1 MLCSA
6 FNQIKKSCHAL
17 ILGTALGLSVSS
29 PAVSE
34 IAPGG
39 SIIRNIASAT
49 YFHRGLGISE
59 TVRSNPVEALVREV
73 PALEITGR
81 TDLRLSRGAFAEH
94 AYEITNTGN
103 VDLIY
108 SAWIKNAEKS
118 LMLTDTALF
127 IDANGNGVI
136 DADEREIFKGDTL
149 PIATS
154 ESVKLIYRFRVSATA
169 LLDESEESKLRV
181 TAFSANSGESV
192 KAEGEGR
199 GMVVIVDQA
208 LQLRKKLE
216 RRDAP
221 DGEIAT
227 FTLAL
232 RNNAETIVSAYS
244 VLDGQNI
251 FLDGVSFRGIVLRDA
266 IPLNTTL
273 LSTSPAGKM
282 IAGYHQRGQR
292 KHSYQSTMPEDLS
305 TVDAVAFLHEG
316 DYAIGRSTD
325 VSFAVLVSDHLGP
338 VTVENTAVT
347 YMVADGALTE
357 IPSNT
362 VSFDR
367 IADVTSS
374 LDFIDPDTDTAAE
387 TSDLDRDTRLVL
399 TSGACN
405 TSAGV
410 DVVTIE
416 VTSTITND
424 TETVTATETGA
435 NTGIFTTAL
444 LPIAQMSL
452 PKSGDGVIASAPG
465 DNLQARAECREQTVF
480 DTLLV
485 RPGSYVF
492 NSLTNETVSNAT
504 VQLLNRAGVVVA
516 EVISDSTGFF
526 ALGDIS
532 EGRYTTHVLP
542 PADYTFAS
550 ERTDF
555 RGFTRNVDA
564 EASYGDRF
572 KHEGGPVYPMDIPL
586 DPFYGVPLSIEKT
599 ANKRQ
604 AQTGDFVTYTVQAQ
618 NGMNQALTQAILVD
632 TLPRGAIYVEGTALL
647 DGVAIDQPSVDP
659 MGAHRFALGI
669 IPPLETVELTYVL
682 RFTPSAR
689 SGDRVNSAYL
699 TGQQAGS
706 GETRLS
712 NTAQA
717 TVALDT
723 SNGVFSRK
731 GAIIGSVFMDCNGN
745 GVRDSAEELGVA
757 GVRIITQEGLMVV
770 TDADGKYSLFG
781 LRPVSHVL
789 ALQNSTLPEDSKAVA
804 SRVSDMQQAG
814 SRLVALK
821 RGEVRAE
828 DFPLESC
835 TPAVMA
841 EVSTRR
847 DTLRNTDPEGLRS
860 FTELPVDISSNTPQ
874 SVRSEAGLATS
885 TQIVGGSRIE
895 NGSLQSEGADGA
907 SGETKKTLEQ
917 VIKTFSPEIGF
928 ISLSDQDRLTRRTL
942 SLRVKGP
949 ADLGLDLIVNGQK
962 IGGSRIGERST
973 WAGGNVQAI
982 EYVAVKLVA
991 GENLLQ
997 LVGKDPF
1004 GNIRKSQ
1011 EIRVFAPGDAQKIKL
1026 VGPKAASASPTERV
1040 KFTVQILDTKGE
1052 LVKAATV
1059 VTLNARRGIWD
1070 VKDIRA
1076 NQPGVQIYV
1085 DSGIAEVSLI
1095 PPQMAGPDL
1104 LSAQSGTL
1112 GRAEASILF
1121 SPNLEE
1127 RILVGVLEGTVARQS
1142 GEQLLNEGEFSAFE
1156 DTNTGLRGEIFMK
1169 GRVGRE
1175 TLMTLRYSSDSDEE
1189 DRLFRDINTDESYP
1203 VYGDESERGYDG
1215 QSSSDLYVS
1224 FERGASSLVYG
1235 DIAIE
1240 PGSSAFELG
1249 GLRTVTT
1256 GVKANWQGERTRVTA
1271 FAARTSQEIRTLEI
1285 AGRGV
1290 SGPYEVDLAG
1300 YQEGS
1305 DQVDVIVRDRDT
1317 GVILSETRLR
1327 RMSDYLLDF
1336 FLNTIVFDTPL
1347 RQADPLGNPVSFRIT
1362 YNIEG
1367 SSGEKYWLYGVE
1379 AISELNDR
1387 VTIGARAIH
1396 SDGAA
1401 GTEERYKIY
1410 SAFLQNKI
1418 NDNATLEAE
1427 VAQAEDG
1434 FGQRGY
1440 AGRIAY
1446 DYVSEDTRFRFEAA
1460 RTGLKFAPVGS
1471 SVRAG
1476 MAQVSLD
1483 YERRLSDSRTL
1494 VASADY
1500 QSDFATKQETLGAEI
1515 LVRGVVNET
1524 LTRASGF
1531 RMVVEK
1537 SPLDKQTTTYFKD
1550 EAVWRP
1556 VSTPGMVMKFVK
1568 ELPLSGEGQGKFIVA
1583 ADYHV
1588 REDLRVFGEFELS
1601 FGDLGD
1607 KLTRAHIGVEY
1618 RVNHWLDG
1626 RTEVTTNPGD
1636 LGDDLLVQG
1645 FSTRLELNERTSLDM
1660 TLEHSLNLS
1669 QPDSGL
1675 TSIALGGAWESRDG
1689 NWVAEANLDQTFEKT
1704 GNTFYAD
1711 IGMAGEISPGVT
1723 VLARGRHARDGR
1735 SGQNAR
1741 IRERLRVGAAYRPL
1755 DDARFNALGWYEYQ
1769 RDRDINEETQHLW
1782 SLAGTWDLQPN
1793 LRVNGKYAGQYSSL
1807 SSPLGGIE
1815 TASLTQL
1822 LQAGVTWDALPEKL
1836 ELSGNVYH
1844 MWDDDGFA
1852 AQAYGIE
1859 AGYVFAEGAMVSI
1872 GYNHATEQ
1880 LPFQSR
1886 HFQKG
1891 LYLRL
1896 RLKLTE
1902 NLWDQLDNFLS
1913 Q

>member
-1 MLCSA
+1 M
-6 FNQIKKSCHAL
+6 
-17 ILGTALGLSVSS
+17 
-29 PAVSE
+29 
-34 IAPGG
+34 APGG

-73 PALEITGR
+73 PALEISGL

-103 VDLIY
+103 VDLLF
-108 SAWIKNAEKS
+108 SAWIKNAEITP
-118 LMLTDTALF
+118 MLTDTALF

-136 DADEREIFKGDTL
+136 DAGEREIFKDDTL
-149 PIATS
+149 PITAS
-154 ESVKLIYRFRVSATA
+154 ETVKLIYRFRVAATA
-169 LLDESEESKLRV
+169 LLDDSEESTLRV
-181 TAFSANSGESV
+181 KAISATSGKSV
-192 KAEGEGR
+192 KAEGEGL

-208 LQLRKKLE
+208 LQLRKKLT

-221 DGEIAT
+221 TGEIAT

-232 RNNAETIVSAYS
+232 RNNAESVVSAYS
-244 VLDGQNI
+244 ALDGQNI
-251 FLDGVSFRGIVLRDA
+251 LLDGVSFRGIVLRDA

-273 LSTSPAGKM
+273 LSASPAGKM
-282 IAGYHQRGQR
+282 IAGYHLRGQG
-292 KHSYQSTMPEDLS
+292 KHSYQSSMPEDLS
-305 TVDAVAFLHEG
+305 AVDAVAFLHRG
-316 DYAIGRSTD
+316 DYAIGHSTD
-325 VSFAVLVSDHLGP
+325 VSFDVLISDHLGP
-338 VTVENTAVT
+338 VSVENTAVT
-347 YMVADGALTE
+347 YLIADGDLTE

-367 IADVTSS
+367 VTDTTST
-374 LDFIDPDTDTAAE
+374 LDFIEPDTDSPADT
-387 TSDLDRDTRLVL
+387 TDLDRDTRLLL

-405 TSAGV
+405 VSADV

-416 VTSTITND
+416 ITSTITND
-424 TETVTATETGA
+424 VETVTATETGA
-435 NTGIFTTAL
+435 NTGIFTTPL
-444 LPIAQMSL
+444 LPIAQMSF

-465 DNLQARAECREQTVF
+465 DNLQARAECRAQTVF

-492 NSLTNETVSNAT
+492 NSLTNETISNAT

-516 EVISDSTGFF
+516 EAVSDSTGFF
-526 ALGDIS
+526 ALGDVAK
-532 EGRYTTHVLP
+532 GRYTTVVLP
-542 PADYTFAS
+542 PAEFSFAS

-555 RGFTRNVDA
+555 RGYTRNVDA
-564 EASYGDRF
+564 KASYGVRF
-572 KHEGGPVYPMDIPL
+572 RHDGGPVYPMDIPL
-586 DPFYGVPLSIEKT
+586 DPFYGVPLSIEKS

-618 NGMNQALTQAILVD
+618 NGMNQALTQAVLVD
-632 TLPRGAIYVEGTALL
+632 ALPRGAVYVEGTALL
-647 DGVAIDQPSVDP
+647 DGVAIDQPLVEAT
-659 MGAHRFALGI
+659 GAHRFALGD

-689 SGDRVNSAYL
+689 SGNRVNSAYL
-699 TGQQAGS
+699 IGKQAGS
-706 GETRLS
+706 GETRRS

-723 SNGVFSRK
+723 TNGVFSRK
-731 GAIIGSVFMDCNGN
+731 GAIFGSVFMDCNGN
-745 GVRDSAEELGVA
+745 GLRDSADELGVA

-789 ALQNSTLPEDSKAVA
+789 ALQTSTLPENSAPVV
-804 SRVSDMQQAG
+804 SRVADMRQAG

-835 TPAVMA
+835 TPAIMA
-841 EVSTRR
+841 EVAARHDS
-847 DTLRNTDPEGLRS
+847 LRKAGTEGLRS

-874 SVRSEAGLATS
+874 AVRSEAGLATA
-885 TQIVGGSRIE
+885 TQIIGGSGIDAA
-895 NGSLQSEGADGA
+895 NNVAADEA
-907 SGETKKTLEQ
+907 EAQNQTKKTLED
-917 VIKTFSPEIGF
+917 VIKSLSSEIGF
-928 ISLSDQDRLTRRTL
+928 LTLSDQERLTRRTL
-942 SLRVKGP
+942 SVRVKGP

-973 WAGGNVQAI
+973 WTSGNVQAI
-982 EYVAVKLVA
+982 EYVAVKLNA

-1004 GNIRKSQ
+1004 GNIRKSA
-1011 EIRVFAPGDAQKIKL
+1011 EIRVYAPGDAQKIKL

-1040 KFTVQILDTKGE
+1040 KFTVQILDIKGE
-1052 LVKAATV
+1052 PVKAATV

-1104 LSAQSGTL
+1104 LSAQSGSL

-1127 RILVGVLEGTVARQS
+1127 RILVGVLEGTIASQS
-1142 GEQLLNEGEFSAFE
+1142 GAQLLNKGEFSAFE
-1156 DTNTGLRGEIFMK
+1156 DTNTGLRGEVFLK

-1175 TLMTLRYSSDSDEE
+1175 TLMTLRYSSDSDED

-1203 VYGDESERGYDG
+1203 VYGDKSERGYDG

-1249 GLRTVTT
+1249 GFRTVTT

-1285 AGRGV
+1285 KGRGV
-1290 SGPYEVDLAG
+1290 SGPYDVDLTG

-1347 RQADPLGNPVSFRIT
+1347 RQADALGNPVSFRIT
-1362 YNIEG
+1362 YNVEG
-1367 SSGEKYWLYGVE
+1367 KSGEKYWLYGLE
-1379 AISELNDR
+1379 AISELNER
-1387 VTIGARAIH
+1387 VTVGARAIH

-1401 GTEERYKIY
+1401 GTDERYKIY
-1410 SAFLQNKI
+1410 SAFLQTKI
-1418 NDNATLEAE
+1418 SDKASFEAE
-1427 VAQAEDG
+1427 IAQAEDG

-1460 RTGLKFAPVGS
+1460 RTGLKFAPLGS
-1471 SVRAG
+1471 NVRAG

-1483 YERRLSDSRTL
+1483 YEKRLSDSRTL
-1494 VASADY
+1494 IASADY

-1515 LVRGVVNET
+1515 LVRGVVNEK

-1537 SPLDKQTTTYFKD
+1537 TPLDKNSTTYFKD

-1556 VSTPGMVMKFVK
+1556 ESTPGMVMKFVK
-1568 ELPLSGEGQGKFIVA
+1568 EIPLTGEGQGKFIVA
-1583 ADYHV
+1583 ADYRV

-1626 RTEVTTNPGD
+1626 RTEFTTNPGD

-1645 FSTRLELNERTSLDM
+1645 FSTRLELNERTAIDM
-1660 TLEHSLNLS
+1660 SLEHSLNLS
-1669 QPDSGL
+1669 EPDSGL
-1675 TSIALGGAWESRDG
+1675 TSIALGGTWESRDG
-1689 NWVAEANLDQTFEKT
+1689 DWVAEANLDQTFEKT

-1711 IGMAGEISPGVT
+1711 IGLAGEISPGVT

-1782 SLAGTWDLQPN
+1782 SLAGTWDIRPD

-1815 TASLTQL
+1815 TSSLTQL
-1822 LQAGVTWDALPEKL
+1822 MQAGVTWDALPEKL

-1859 AGYVFAEGAMVSI
+1859 AGYVFAKGAMVSI

-1880 LPFQSR
+1880 LPFQTR

>member
-6 FNQIKKSCHAL
+6 FKKITKSCRAL
-17 ILGTALGLSVSS
+17 ILGTALGLSVSG

-73 PALEITGR
+73 PALEITGL

-103 VDLIY
+103 VDLVY
-108 SAWIKNAEKS
+108 SAWIKNAEKT
-118 LMLTDTALF
+118 LMLTDTGLF

-136 DADEREIFKGDTL
+136 DAGEREILKGDTL

-154 ESVKLIYRFRVSATA
+154 ETVKLIYRFRVSATA
-169 LLDESEESKLRV
+169 RLDDSEVSSLRI
-181 TAFSANSGESV
+181 SAASASSGESV
-192 KAEGEGR
+192 KAEGEALGK
-199 GMVVIVDQA
+199 VIIVDQA
-208 LQLRKKLE
+208 LQLRKKLA

-221 DGEIAT
+221 EGEIAT

-232 RNNAETIVSAYS
+232 RNNAESIVTAYS
-244 VLDGQNI
+244 ALDGQSI

-273 LSTSPAGKM
+273 LSATPAGKM
-282 IAGYHQRGQR
+282 VVGYHLRGQG
-292 KHSYQSTMPEDLS
+292 KHSYQTGMPEDLS
-305 TVDAVAFLHEG
+305 TVDAVAFLHDG
-316 DYAIGRSTD
+316 DYGIGHSTD
-325 VSFAVLVSDHLGP
+325 VSFDVLISDHLGP
-338 VTVENTAVT
+338 VSVENTALT
-347 YMVADGALTE
+347 YMVVDGVPTE

-367 IADVTSS
+367 VSDVTST
-374 LDFIDPDTDTAAE
+374 LEFIDPDTDTPAK
-387 TSDLDRDTRLVL
+387 TSDLDRDTRLML

-405 TSAGV
+405 TSATV

-424 TETVTATETGA
+424 METVTATETGA
-435 NTGIFTTAL
+435 NTGIFTTTL
-444 LPIAQMSL
+444 LPIAQMSF

-492 NSLTNETVSNAT
+492 NSLTNETISNAT
-504 VQLLNRAGVVVA
+504 VQLLNRAGKVVA
-516 EVISDSTGFF
+516 EAISDSSGFF

-532 EGRYTTHVLP
+532 KGRYTTRVLP
-542 PADYTFAS
+542 PADFAFAS
-550 ERTDF
+550 KRTDF
-555 RGFTRNVDA
+555 RGYARNVDA
-564 EASYGDRF
+564 KASYGTRF
-572 KHEGGPVYPMDIPL
+572 RHGGGPVFPMDIPL
-586 DPFYGVPLSIEKT
+586 DPFYGVPLSIEKS

-604 AQTGDFVTYTVQAQ
+604 AQTGDFVTYTVRAQ
-618 NGMNQALTQAILVD
+618 NGMNQALTQAIVVD
-632 TLPRGAIYVEGTALL
+632 ALPRGAVYVEGTALV
-647 DGVAIDQPSVDP
+647 DGVAIDQPTVEAT
-659 MGAHRFALGI
+659 GAHRFSLGT
-669 IPPLETVELTYVL
+669 IPPLETVGLTYVL

-699 TGQQAGS
+699 IGQQAGS
-706 GETRLS
+706 GEPRRS

-731 GAIIGSVFMDCNGN
+731 ATIIGSVFMDCNGN
-745 GVRDSAEELGVA
+745 GVRDSADELGVA

-789 ALQNSTLPEDSKAVA
+789 ALQNSTLPDNSKPVV
-804 SRVSDMQQAG
+804 SRVADMGQAG

-821 RGEVRAE
+821 RGEIRSE
-828 DFPLESC
+828 DFPLEAC
-835 TPAVMA
+835 TADVMD
-841 EVSTRR
+841 EVSARR
-847 DTLRNTDPEGLRS
+847 DTLRNTDSEGLRS

-885 TQIVGGSRIE
+885 TQIVGGIRIE
-895 NGSLQSEGADGA
+895 DSALAPAGEDEALS
-907 SGETKKTLEQ
+907 ETKKTLED
-917 VIKTFSPEIGF
+917 VIKSLSPAIGF
-928 ISLSDQDRLTRRTL
+928 MGLSDQERLTRRTL

-962 IGGSRIGERST
+962 IGSSRIGERST

-982 EYVAVKLVA
+982 EYVAVKLVS

-997 LVGKDPF
+997 LIGKDPF
-1004 GNIRKSQ
+1004 GNIRKSA
-1011 EIRVFAPGDAQKIKL
+1011 EIRVFAPGNAEKIKL
-1026 VGPKAASASPTERV
+1026 LGPKAASASPTERV
-1040 KFTVQILDTKGE
+1040 KFTVQILDMKGE
-1052 LVKAATV
+1052 PVKAATV

-1085 DSGIAEVSLI
+1085 DSGIAEINLI
-1095 PPQMAGPDL
+1095 PPQSAGPDL

-1121 SPNLEE
+1121 SPNLDE
-1127 RILVGVLEGTVARQS
+1127 RILVGVLEGTISDQS
-1142 GEQLLNEGEFSAFE
+1142 GAQLLNKGEFSAFE
-1156 DTNTGLRGEIFMK
+1156 DTNTGLRGEIFLK

-1175 TLMTLRYSSDSDEE
+1175 TLMTLRYSSDSDED

-1224 FERGASSLVYG
+1224 FERGASSVVYG

-1240 PGSSAFELG
+1240 PGASAFELG
-1249 GLRTVTT
+1249 GFRTVTT
-1256 GVKANWQGERTRVTA
+1256 GVKASWQGERTRVTA

-1290 SGPYEVDLAG
+1290 SGPYDVDLTG

-1347 RQADPLGNPVSFRIT
+1347 RQADALGNPVSFRIT
-1362 YNIEG
+1362 YNVEG
-1367 SSGEKYWLYGVE
+1367 SGGEKYWLYGVE

-1387 VTIGARAIH
+1387 LAIGARAIH

-1418 NDNATLEAE
+1418 SDKATFEAE

-1434 FGQRGY
+1434 FGRRGY

-1446 DYVSEDTRFRFEAA
+1446 DYVSDDTRFRFEAA
-1460 RTGLKFAPVGS
+1460 RTSLKFAPLGS
-1471 SVRAG
+1471 NVRAG
-1476 MAQVSLD
+1476 MAQISLD
-1483 YERRLSDSRTL
+1483 YEKRLSDSRTL

-1500 QSDFATKQETLGAEI
+1500 QSDFSTKQETLGAEI
-1515 LVRGVVNET
+1515 LVRGVVDET

-1537 SPLDKQTTTYFKD
+1537 SPADKRSTTYFKD

-1556 VSTPGMVMKFVK
+1556 VSTPGMVLKFVN
-1568 ELPLSGEGQGKFIVA
+1568 EVPLTGEDQGKFIVA
-1583 ADYHV
+1583 ADYRV
-1588 REDLRVFGEFELS
+1588 RDDLRVFGEFELS
-1601 FGDLGD
+1601 YGDLGD

-1626 RTEVTTNPGD
+1626 RTEVTANPGD

-1645 FSTRLELNERTSLDM
+1645 FSTRLELNERTSVDM
-1660 TLEHSLNLS
+1660 SLEHSLNLS
-1669 QPDSGL
+1669 DPDSGL
-1675 TSIALGGAWESRDG
+1675 TSIALGGSWESRDG

-1711 IGMAGEISPGVT
+1711 VGLAGEISPGVT
-1723 VLARGRHARDGR
+1723 LLARGRHARDGR
-1735 SGQNAR
+1735 AGQNAR

-1755 DDARFNALGWYEYQ
+1755 DDARFKALGWYEYK

-1782 SLAGTWDLQPN
+1782 SLAGTWDMQPD
-1793 LRVNGKYAGQYSSL
+1793 LRVNGKYAGQYSNL
-1807 SSPLGGIE
+1807 SAPLGGIE

-1836 ELSGNVYH
+1836 ELTGNVYH

-1859 AGYVFAEGAMVSI
+1859 AGYVFAKGAMLSV